1 MAQKTVVVMTDDLS
15 GGDATQTI
23 HFSLDN
29 TDYVID
35 LNDKNAAA
43 LRSDFEKYIDAGRKH
58 RTDGAAARPKRGV
71 VRGPASGVDTAAVRE
86 WARANG
92 HEVSERGR
100 VSKKIIDAFAAAN
113 N

>member
-1 MAQKTVVVMTDDLS
+1 MAQKTVVVMTDDLT
-15 GGDATQTI
+15 GGDASQTI

-29 TDYVID
+29 ADYVID

-43 LRSDFEKYIDAGRKH
+43 LRADFEKYIEAGRRH
-58 RTDGAAARPKRGV
+58 RAEGASAKPKRGAS
-71 VRGPASGVDTAAVRE
+71 RGQTSGVDTAAVRE

-100 VSKKIIDAFAAAN
+100 VSKKIIEAFQAAN
-113 N
+113 